1 MKLFF
6 FILMGFFPLLVSAQ
20 SDKSTIQIGVSS
32 YSQNSLG
39 EEYTIHTA
47 EKMGD
52 TVIAHSYTAQAY
64 GDLRQIGQFITDSL
78 TIQDVDWVHWPANFS
93 LDLKNGVFVMHS
105 KEEDSDTIK
114 ISAVYTDPNI
124 VIRIEHP
131 RSASIFYQFEW
142 GECYWDDSHQSHPE
156 TTVRLVYRYGEF
168 SLQAI
173 DCIGRS
179 VYAMG
184 TSENAVLLWN
194 IFSPI
199 WER

>member
-1 MKLFF
+1 
-6 FILMGFFPLLVSAQ
+6 MGFFPLLLSAQ
-20 SDKSTIQIGVSS
+20 PDKKIQIGVSS
-32 YSQNSLG
+32 YSQNSMG

-52 TVIAHSYTAQAY
+52 TVITYSYAAQAY

-78 TIQDVDWVHWPANFS
+78 TIQDVDWVRWPSNFS
-93 LDLKNGVFVMHS
+93 LDIRKGVFVMHS
-105 KEEDSDTIK
+105 EEEDSIG

-131 RSASIFYQFEW
+131 RSASIFYQLEW
-142 GECYWDDSHQSHPE
+142 GECYWEDPHQSHPE
-156 TTVRLVYRYGEF
+156 MTVRLVYRYGEF
-168 SLQAI
+168 SLQAV
-173 DCIGRS
+173 DCVGRP